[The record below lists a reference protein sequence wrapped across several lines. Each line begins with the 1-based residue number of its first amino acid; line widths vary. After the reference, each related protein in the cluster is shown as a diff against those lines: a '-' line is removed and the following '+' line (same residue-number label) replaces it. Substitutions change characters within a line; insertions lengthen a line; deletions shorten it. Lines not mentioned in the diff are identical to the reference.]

1 MSGRRLRASAVLLLV
16 ICWCGCARMINS
28 SSVDRRDHGCTLVLT
43 GIEGAHP
50 GHACF
55 VAGLKSGGVPS
66 EIEVI
71 DWTTGVPA
79 LMLVHL
85 RGAGRNQQ
93 QADRIAEKIVRYQ
106 DKYPGRPVDIIG
118 HSGGGGI
125 ALLTIESLP
134 DNRLV
139 DSIILL
145 AAAVS
150 PDFDLRPVLPKV
162 KRGIWNYTSLV
173 GDAPLLVAGTTAF
186 GTIDGCHMPSAGAR
200 GFRLPVDATHS
211 ERDMYASKLFE
222 RPYRL
227 QMAFSGNFSDHFG
240 GLNPLFAKNELALL
254 LSGDDEV
261 SEIPLSNRLITARP
275 GHVLPLR
282 DSHLPIFQSLSSD

>member
-1 MSGRRLRASAVLLLV
+1 MNGRRLRAFAVLLLV
-16 ICWCGCARMINS
+16 VCWCGCARMINAT
-28 SSVDRRDHGCTLVLT
+28 SVDRRDHGYTLVLT

-55 VAGLKSGGVPS
+55 VAGLKSGGVTS
-66 EIEVI
+66 EIEVV

-85 RGAGRNQQ
+85 RGAGRHQR
-93 QADRIAEKIVRYQ
+93 QAAGIAEKIARYQ
-106 DKYPGRPVDIIG
+106 DKYPGRPVNIIG
-118 HSGGGGI
+118 HSGGGGMT
-125 ALLTIESLP
+125 LLTVESLP
-134 DNRLV
+134 DHRLV

-186 GTIDGCHMPSAGAR
+186 GTIDGCHMPSAGAC
-200 GFRLPVDATHS
+200 GFRFPVDATHS
-211 ERDMYASKLFE
+211 DRDMYASKLFE

-227 QMAFSGNFSDHFG
+227 QMAFNGNFSDHFG
-240 GLNPLFAKNELALL
+240 GLNPLFAKNELAPLV
-254 LSGDDEV
+254 SGPDEV
-261 SEIPLSNRLITARP
+261 SEIRPVDDRITVTP

-282 DSHLPIFQSLSSD
+282 DSHLPIFRSLSSD